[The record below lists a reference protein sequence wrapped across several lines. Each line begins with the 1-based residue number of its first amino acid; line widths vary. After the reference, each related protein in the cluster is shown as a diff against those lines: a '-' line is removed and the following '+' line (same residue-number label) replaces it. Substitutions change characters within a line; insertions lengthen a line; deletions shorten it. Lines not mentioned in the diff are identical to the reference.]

1 MADKMVLLV
10 FSGTIDRL
18 VGMSVLVS
26 GAVALDMDVD
36 IYLML
41 WGAYA
46 FKKENIGKD
55 MEISEHQTL
64 AERLKSGMEKAGLKP
79 WFESMKQLKEMGN
92 VKVHVCGAA
101 AKTWDATLENMDFVD
116 DVVGASEL
124 VSALAEAKVALF
136 I

>member
-10 FSGTIDRL
+10 FSGTLDRL

-55 MEISEHQTL
+55 KEVSEHQSL
-64 AERLKSGMEKAGLKP
+64 ADRLKVGMEKAGLKT
-79 WFESMKQLKEMGN
+79 WFESLEGLKKMGN
-92 VKVHVCGAA
+92 VKIHVCGAA
-101 AKTWDATLENMDFVD
+101 AKAWDATLENMKFVD
-116 DVVGASEL
+116 DIVGASEL
-124 VSALAEAKVALF
+124 VSALSDAKVALF